1 MKLQQAKEELRERL
15 PLSTKLW
22 LKRMAVGSVA
32 SVIRL
37 AARLYK
43 LADRILLSAT
53 THGLDLRRA
62 WDVPAAPRAPF
73 MQPFG
78 ARDFLFLMNAMSG
91 AARPSL
97 SPTRD
102 IRASIIIPVYNK
114 AEFTFQCLRSLL
126 REIDFNDTEV
136 IVVNNASTDETRQ
149 VLSFLGDYVRV
160 IENET
165 NLGFVDACNVGA
177 AAARGAHLVF
187 LNNDTAVLPGWLDHL
202 LETIEGDDSI
212 GAVGSLFLYPDW
224 RIQEAGAIIWR
235 DGAAFHY
242 GWGKALDDRRYTFAR
257 EVDYCSGASL
267 LIRRDLFER
276 LGGFDRRY
284 APAYYEDADLCF
296 GVRSLGYRVVYQPA
310 SRLIHY
316 EGATAGT
323 DTRTGF
329 KHFQIVNREKFVEKW
344 RAELERESYPNDPA
358 RAELA
363 ANRKRG
369 PYVFVFDDR
378 IPTPDRDAGSARMLF
393 ILKSLAEWSKP
404 VFVPVS
410 KSVWPEHEKIL
421 WRAGIETVSALTW
434 PHLLKTREFH
444 AAILSRPEVAE
455 ALLPALR
462 RAAPDLKI
470 IYDMVDAHFVRL
482 ERESRL
488 NGDARAAREAA
499 RFRKV
504 ETRLARASDLV
515 WCASTEDRKAME
527 RAAPG
532 VSYAVIPTIHSPR
545 ARGASFDARAHLLF
559 IGSFRHRP
567 NADGLLYYLRE
578 IHPLVREA
586 LPGVRINIVGD
597 GAPPEIESHVSE
609 DVRVLGY
616 VPDVEPLFNDSR
628 VMVAPLRFGAGAKGK
643 IGEALAHGLPVV
655 TTSIGAE
662 GMGFTD
668 GKELVIADTPQD
680 FADAVARVYHERELW
695 QRLSEAG
702 FAFVEE
708 RLSPR
713 IVGALIND
721 SVRELGEQKSEL
733 KR

>member
-1 MKLQQAKEELRERL
+1 MKLQQAKERLRERL

-73 MQPFG
+73 AQPFG
-78 ARDFLFLMNAMSG
+78 AQDFLFLMNALSG

-97 SPTRD
+97 SSTRE
-102 IRASIIIPVYNK
+102 IRASIIIPVHNK

-126 REIDFNDTEV
+126 REIDFDDTEV

-242 GWGKALDDRRYTFAR
+242 GWGKALDDRRFTFAR

-329 KHFQIVNREKFVEKW
+329 KHFQIVNHEKFFDKW
-344 RAELERESYPNDPA
+344 RETLEREGYPNDPA

-369 PYVFVFDDR
+369 PYVFIFDDR

-393 ILKSLAEWSKP
+393 ILKSLAEWCKP
-404 VFVPVS
+404 VFVPIS
-410 KSVWPEHEKIL
+410 KTKWPEYEKIL
-421 WRAGIETVSALTW
+421 WKAGVETVSPLDW
-434 PHLLKTREFH
+434 PRLLKTREFH
-444 AAILSRPEVAE
+444 AAILSRPFVAE

-462 RAAPDLKI
+462 RADPNIKI
-470 IYDMVDAHFVRL
+470 VFDMVDAHFIRFG
-482 ERESRL
+482 REHEL
-488 NGDARAAREAA
+488 TGDTATAREAA
-499 RFRKV
+499 RYRTL
-504 ETRLARASDLV
+504 ETRLARASDLI
-515 WCASTEDRKAME
+515 WCNSSEDKRAME
-527 RAAPG
+527 GATPG
-532 VSYAVIPTIHSPR
+532 LPIAVIPTIHHLQAP
-545 ARGASFDARAHLLF
+545 GQSFDERKSLLF
-559 IGSFRHRP
+559 LGNLRHRP
-567 NADGLLYYLRE
+567 NTDAVHFYMKE
-578 IHPLVREA
+578 AHPLVRAEIPEA
-586 LPGVRINIVGD
+586 ELFIVGD
-597 GAPPEIESHVSE
+597 NVTPDIAAYDRDG
-609 DVRVLGY
+609 VRVLGY
-616 VPDVEPLFNDSR
+616 VPDIAPLLQSCR
-628 VMVAPLRFGAGAKGK
+628 VMVAPIRFGAGVKGK
-643 IGEALAHGLPVV
+643 IGEALAYGLPVV

-668 GKELVIADTPQD
+668 GDEALIADD
-680 FADAVARVYHERELW
+680 ARAFAEAVIRVYRDRALW
-695 QRLSEAG
+695 QRLADKGRAHIEQG
-702 FAFVEE
+702 FT
-708 RLSPR
+708 PR
-713 IVGALIND
+713 VVGKIIKD
-721 SVRELGEQKSEL
+721 SVKGVGDLDSVG
-733 KR
+733 